1 MIPWRI
7 VLYGLVVTV
16 VPRVDLAFLLNQT
29 SYALAGRMAARLAGL
44 GITPRVYCVLTKA
57 EPGGLTQNQIAEQ
70 AALDKTTMVVT
81 LDEMERAGLA
91 ERLPHATDRRAR
103 LVNVTPAGREVLDHA
118 HAIVA
123 GVYDEVLGSLSAAD
137 REAFVAGLSALAA
150 GPLAEPSH
158 LRPLRR
164 RTARST

>member
-1 MIPWRI
+1 MAAAPQ
-7 VLYGLVVTV
+7 
-16 VPRVDLAFLLNQT
+16 VDLAFLLNQT
-29 SYALAGRMAARLAGL
+29 TYALAGRMAAELAEL
-44 GITPRVYCVLTKA
+44 DITPRVYCVLTKA

-91 ERLPHATDRRAR
+91 ERLPCATDRRAR
-103 LVNVTPAGREVLDHA
+103 LVGVTPAGREVLDRA

-123 GVYDEVLGSLSAAD
+123 EVYDEVLGALPAPQRD
-137 REAFVAGLSALAA
+137 AFVASLTALAA

-164 RTARST
+164 RSPRQPA